1 MMPTRFDLNQ
11 EQALPLYYGIHIW
24 NPNARSTMVWLIRI
38 LLTLPAALGARLV
51 GYDLLDFGFVG
62 TAVVFVIIIGFAVWA
77 TERTIRH
84 DP

>member
-1 MMPTRFDLNQ
+1 ML
-11 EQALPLYYGIHIW
+11 
-24 NPNARSTMVWLIRI
+24 WLVRI

-51 GYDLLDFGFVG
+51 GHDLLDLGFVG
-62 TAVVFVIIIGFAVWA
+62 TAVVFIIIIGFAIWA

>member
-1 MMPTRFDLNQ
+1 MLW
-11 EQALPLYYGIHIW
+11 I
-24 NPNARSTMVWLIRI
+24 IRI
-38 LLTLPAALGARLV
+38 LLTLPAMIAARLLGHDV
-51 GYDLLDFGFVG
+51 LDFGFVG

>member
-1 MMPTRFDLNQ
+1 VQLDLNQ
-11 EQALPLYYGIHIW
+11 EFLRQVDYGNKNILNRFLPMLWI
-24 NPNARSTMVWLIRI
+24 VRI
-38 LLTLPAALGARLV
+38 LLTLSAALAARFLGHDV
-51 GYDLLDFGFVG
+51 LDFGFGG